1 MIFLLIPILSAC
13 TEFQQKEKCSLC
25 IETKFCNNGYHMI
38 YLQVVRVW
46 DPRSGSKTMKLKG
59 HTDNIRALLL
69 DSSGRLVLRSIDFYM
84 EMFLEIFCILF
95 CTLGFVLVYQTKGR
109 RLCWNGE
116 VGMM

>member
-1 MIFLLIPILSAC
+1 MIF
-13 TEFQQKEKCSLC
+13 
-25 IETKFCNNGYHMI
+25 
-38 YLQVVRVW
+38 LQVVRVW

-95 CTLGFVLVYQTKGR
+95 CILGFVLVYQIKGEKVVLEWR
-109 RLCWNGE
+109 IRNDVDVLLHIFSNPHP
-116 VGMM
+116 